1 LNTSIYIARRYL
13 FSKKSVNAINMIS
26 GISVLGVFVGSAA
39 LIIILSVFNGLEK
52 LVLSMYNT
60 FTPEIR
66 IEPAKGKTF
75 NANTVYF
82 KSLSSDG
89 RIASYTETL
98 EEKALIR
105 YGSAQ
110 FIGMVKGVSGNYM
123 QSRDIDTSMLQGSF
137 TLRQNGQY
145 FASIGS
151 AVQTYLSVNVND
163 ISLLQIYSPRKGGGN
178 AINPADEFIVRTI
191 KPSGVFEVQ
200 KQFDEMVLVPI
211 EFSREL
217 LGDEQGVSA
226 IEINVK
232 DQRNADALHDEISEK
247 LGQGYLVKNR
257 RQQDQALYKT
267 LNIEKWAVFLILTFV
282 LIIATFNII
291 GSLTML
297 VIDKRKDIAILS
309 SIGADKNLI
318 RNIFFTE
325 GMLIAMIGCV
335 SGMVVG
341 FIFCLLQE
349 KYGFVTMGAASMIAD
364 AYPVDIKWRDFVL
377 VFFTVTIISSLASYI
392 SSRLSVKHIA
402 DLKSQL

>member
-123 QSRDIDTSMLQGSF
+123 QTKDIDTSMLQGTF

-145 FASIGS
+145 FATIGS

-163 ISLLQIYSPRKGGGN
+163 ISLLQIYSPKKGGGN

-191 KPSGVFEVQ
+191 RPLGVFEVQ

-226 IEINVK
+226 VEINVK
-232 DQRNADALHDEISEK
+232 NKNQAESVHDEISEK
-247 LGQGYLVKNR
+247 LGQHFLVKNR

-309 SIGADKNLI
+309 SIGADRNLI

>member
-1 LNTSIYIARRYL
+1 MNTSIYIARRYL

-75 NANTVYF
+75 NANTGYF

-89 RIASYTETL
+89 RIGSYTETL

-110 FIGMVKGVSGNYM
+110 FIGTVKGVSGDYM
-123 QSRDIDTSMLQGSF
+123 HSKDIDTTMLQGSF
-137 TLRQNGQY
+137 SLRQNGQY
-145 FASIGS
+145 FAVIGS
-151 AVQTYLSVNVND
+151 AVQTYLTVNVND
-163 ISLLQIYSPRKGGGN
+163 ISLLQIYSPKKGGGN

-232 DQRNADALHDEISEK
+232 KQRDAEKLHDEISEK
-247 LGQGYLVKNR
+247 LGENYLVKNR

-309 SIGADKNLI
+309 SFGADRNLI

-335 SGMVVG
+335 SGMIVG
-341 FIFCLLQE
+341 FIFSLLQE